1 MSPQELKVLKDTL
14 DDLLR
19 NGYIR
24 PSTSSYSS
32 PVLFVKRK
40 DGPLRIC
47 NDFRALNEL
56 TQTRSANIPRVEELF
71 TQLNKATIFSRLDLR
86 TGYYQVEVAEDDIK
100 NCVCD
105 KIWYIRIFSD
115 AIRLKECTSYIH
127 GLNELNIS

>member
-100 NCVCD
+100 
-105 KIWYIRIFSD
+105 KL
-115 AIRLKECTSYIH
+115 RLRQDMVHT
-127 GLNELNIS
+127 NI